1 MRGFFQGNCATT
13 WAWIIRITLSLFVGT
28 IVLSRSKL
36 QTCGQSAQGLRNSC
50 DRSKPNC
57 LICDHKTLSRC
68 VLIRLSFRHPWKW
81 TKRGFPHRK
90 SARTLSASMVGGKA
104 LELRVV
110 FRPSLSPLFVR
121 FTFTRAGE
129 SLVGGSYFASG
140 SIRFQPRSNRRFPK
154 NGSLP
159 SEHIRRP

>member
-1 MRGFFQGNCATT
+1 MHCGQADPQRIRRWDVSKPEVTAQESEGFQGNCATT

-28 IVLSRSKL
+28 IVL
-36 QTCGQSAQGLRNSC
+36 SAQGLRNSC

-81 TKRGFPHRK
+81 TKRGSPHRK
-90 SARTLSASMVGGKA
+90 SSARTLSASMVGGKA

-110 FRPSLSPLFVR
+110 FQ
-121 FTFTRAGE
+121 
-129 SLVGGSYFASG
+129 SLVCQVHLRANTHAQE
-140 SIRFQPRSNRRFPK
+140 RAW
-154 NGSLP
+154 
-159 SEHIRRP
+159 